1 MRKIFLVLALFAL
14 MNQAWAYEPSEC
26 DGISIWK
33 KSIKNSPD
41 IMTRTCNL
49 FGMNYVEI
57 KSQLKENRC
66 IVVTNTKTGDTW
78 KHFFL
83 HKQSI
88 KALGSPY
95 LDPNN
100 FTVASN
106 NIKDGR
112 CSS

>member
-1 MRKIFLVLALFAL
+1 LTGDTT
-14 MNQAWAYEPSEC
+14 NQAQANESSEC
-26 DGISIWK
+26 DGMSAWK
-33 KSIKNSPD
+33 KSSQNSPD

-57 KSQLKENRC
+57 KSQLNENRC
-66 IVVTNTKTGDTW
+66 IVVTNAKTGDTW

-95 LDPNN
+95 LDPKN

-106 NIKDGR
+106 SVKEGR
-112 CSS
+112 CNS

>member
-1 MRKIFLVLALFAL
+1 
-14 MNQAWAYEPSEC
+14 MNQAQAYEPSEC
-26 DGISIWK
+26 DGMSIWK

-57 KSQLKENRC
+57 KSQMKENRC
-66 IVVTNTKTGDTW
+66 IVVTNAKTGDQW

-88 KALGSPY
+88 KALGSP
-95 LDPNN
+95 LLEPAD

-106 NIKDGR
+106 NVKDGR
-112 CSS
+112 YNS

>member
-1 MRKIFLVLALFAL
+1 MKKILLLITLFAL
-14 MNQAWAYEPSEC
+14 MNQAQAYEPSEC

-49 FGMNYVEI
+49 FGMKYVEI
-57 KSQLKENRC
+57 KSQMKENRC
-66 IVVTNTKTGDTW
+66 IVVTNAKTGDQW

-88 KALGSPY
+88 KALGSPFIDPAY
-95 LDPNN
+95 L
-100 FTVASN
+100 TVTSN
-106 NIKDGR
+106 NSKVGR
-112 CSS
+112 CNS